1 MLFIA
6 QVFGLLLKQKVEEKE
21 IGMFIEVSVN

>member
-6 QVFGLLLKQKVEEKE
+6 QAFGLLFKEKVEEKE
-21 IGMFIEVSVN
+21 IGMLVEMSVN

>member
-6 QVFGLLLKQKVEEKE
+6 QAFGLPFKQKVEEKE